1 MRLFDPVCSYLTYQL
16 YDSRVVYIYIYV
28 LYIYT
33 KSYITIIY
41 YHKNTFR
48 NFPNALTVFA
58 HVSDNSLG
66 LRLRAP
72 RASPP

>member
-16 YDSRVVYIYIYV
+16 YDSRVVYIYV

-58 HVSDNSLG
+58 HVSDNSLA
-66 LRLRAP
+66 LRLGVP
-72 RASPP
+72 SPSPPY